1 MCFPFG
7 HVTCVFPMNQSCG
20 RNIHWMMNI
29 AFSFKSKLRLKGF
42 TSQSK
47 IVASSVIMMVTVIT
61 KSESHS
67 CFVFTLNNILPAC
80 LRELNL
86 FDYSK
91 YKAFSSPSML
101 DMVVGN
107 NFSLEL
113 FHSKNSISLLCLN
126 TLALL
131 IVWAQLS
138 IGILSASLFSN
149 CAPYVFEHIESP
161 SISWVIY
168 GLDFIRIILLYH

>member
-1 MCFPFG
+1 MSSSSKASPSKPLQENKDHPRFPYLQK
-7 HVTCVFPMNQSCG
+7 NQSCG
-20 RNIHWMMNI
+20 RNVHWMMNI
-29 AFSFKSKLRLKGF
+29 TFSFKSKLRLKGF

-47 IVASSVIMMVTVIT
+47 IVASSVIMMVTIIT

-80 LRELNL
+80 LRELK
-86 FDYSK
+86 FFHYSK

-101 DMVVGN
+101 DTIVGN

-113 FHSKNSISLLCLN
+113 FHSKNSISLLSLN

-131 IVWAQLS
+131 LYELNFLS
-138 IGILSASLFSN
+138 
-149 CAPYVFEHIESP
+149 ES
-161 SISWVIY
+161 
-168 GLDFIRIILLYH
+168 